1 MTYHNRI
8 RNLREEKQ
16 LNQTA
21 VASLTGV
28 QQKTY
33 SDYEIGKTRIPVESL
48 IVLARF
54 YNVNMDYITGV
65 SDERKPFPKKLKP
78 SPSPEGRCSRSG
90 GTQAAARRGGP
101 RFASPAGRRHKKQ
114 AQAKCLRLFIPERI
128 GKLQKGDQ
136 LRTSPPFAP
145 AFVKPA
151 GNGAM
156 TRQPREITEYPLT
169 NPANS

>member
-1 MTYHNRI
+1 MTYYERI
-8 RNLREEKQ
+8 RSLREDHD
-16 LNQTA
+16 LNQTQIA
-21 VASLTGV
+21 ALLHVV
-28 QQKTY
+28 QRTY

-65 SDERKPFPKKLKP
+65 SDERKPFPKKIKAVP
-78 SPSPEGRCSRSG
+78 QPGRPLFPF
-90 GTQAAARRGGP
+90 RRDAGPGPPGGP
-101 RFASPAGRRHKKQ
+101 RFASPAGHRHKKQ

>member
-33 SDYEIGKTRIPVESL
+33 SDYEIGKTRTPVESL

-65 SDERKPFPKKLKP
+65 SDERKPFPKK
-78 SPSPEGRCSRSG
+78 
-90 GTQAAARRGGP
+90 
-101 RFASPAGRRHKKQ
+101 
-114 AQAKCLRLFIPERI
+114 
-128 GKLQKGDQ
+128 
-136 LRTSPPFAP
+136 
-145 AFVKPA
+145 
-151 GNGAM
+151 
-156 TRQPREITEYPLT
+156 
-169 NPANS
+169 